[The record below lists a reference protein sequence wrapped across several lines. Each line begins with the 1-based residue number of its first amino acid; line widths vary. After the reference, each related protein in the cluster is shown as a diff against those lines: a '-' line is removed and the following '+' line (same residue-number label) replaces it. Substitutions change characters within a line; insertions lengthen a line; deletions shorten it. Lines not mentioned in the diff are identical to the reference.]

1 MTAEPEV
8 ADEST
13 EVPDPDGTV
22 ETEIEYGLDE
32 LAALSG
38 VPSRTI
44 RYYQSE
50 RLLPSPGKKGRDAVY
65 RPDHVERLRL
75 IGELRDRGLNLGA
88 IRDLVT
94 VDHPA
99 RTVATWLGVDAT
111 LSAPWSDDRPRIV
124 TKDELDA
131 LVGDRRRG
139 LLGDLQQAGYV
150 EPGASNTWLVAS
162 PGLLDLALQLFDA
175 GIDIDLSA
183 RMRDLLRTRLAKA
196 VDESVKLLVSHLGT
210 GFAGAATPEDL
221 ATALGTLRPVARETT
236 SLILAQEVERALR
249 ELVDRRPT
257 GTHGTTR
264 RRR

>member
-1 MTAEPEV
+1 MWFTRAMTSAPEIG
-8 ADEST
+8 DEATQST
-13 EVPDPDGTV
+13 VS
-22 ETEIEYGLDE
+22 YGLDE

-50 RLLPSPGKKGRDAVY
+50 RLIPSPAKKGRDAVY
-65 RPDHVERLRL
+65 GPDHVERLRL
-75 IGELRDRGLNLGA
+75 IAELRDRGLNLGA
-88 IRDLVT
+88 IRDLVA

-111 LSAPWSDDRPRIV
+111 LTAPWSDDRPRIV
-124 TKDELDA
+124 SKDELDK

-139 LLGDLQQAGYV
+139 LLGDLQQARYV
-150 EPGASNTWLVAS
+150 EPGPSGTWLVSS

-175 GIDIDLSA
+175 GIDIDLSG
-183 RMRDLLRTRLAKA
+183 RMRDLLRSRLSKA
-196 VDESVKLLVSHLGT
+196 VDESVKLLVEHLGA
-210 GFAGAATPEDL
+210 GFAGAASPDEL
-221 ATALGTLRPVARETT
+221 ATALGTLRPAARETT

-249 ELVDRRPT
+249 DLVERRPT
-257 GTHGTTR
+257 GTHGSTR

>member
-1 MTAEPEV
+1 MTPVPEV
-8 ADEST
+8 VDASAEA
-13 EVPDPDGTV
+13 VV
-22 ETEIEYGLDE
+22 EPVVAYSLDE
-32 LAALSG
+32 LATLSG

-50 RLLPSPGKKGRDAVY
+50 RLIPSPAKKGRDAVY

-88 IRDLVT
+88 IRDLVA

-131 LVGDRRRG
+131 LIGDRRRG
-139 LLGDLQQAGYV
+139 LLGDLQQAKYV
-150 EPGASNTWLVAS
+150 ELGPSGTWLVPS

-175 GIDIDLSA
+175 GIDIDLSG
-183 RMRDLLRTRLAKA
+183 RMRDLLRSRLSKA
-196 VDESVKLLVSHLGT
+196 VDESVKLLVDHLGA
-210 GFAGAATPEDL
+210 GFAGAASPEEL
-221 ATALGTLRPVARETT
+221 ATALGTLRPAARETT

-249 ELVDRRPT
+249 DLVERRPT
-257 GTHGTTR
+257 GSHGRTKR
-264 RRR
+264 SR